1 MKKFVLFC
9 MAAIVAVATS
19 AKPQANPVDTID
31 VVCYDLQ
38 LNTDFIGLFG
48 MAYIYANNSDYELT
62 GAILADS
69 IPPGTYTNCMMDLNH
84 IIATGKRK
92 QIPATSVSINLSVDK
107 NRNCAITGHMVGE
120 DNILYNLDLSWQIPT
135 TIDTVPISFDKS
147 SWVAYYPDL
156 GHDFMLSNEDDAY
169 NISIDIVQVPMGKSF
184 TEKNINKG
192 YCHIVNKQSKDTIE
206 IAAAEGRVWQAS
218 DTTYLSAMVTG
229 FDSIMYDIQLW
240 YAVPEVVQTVE
251 LDFPNAT
258 FYNEL
263 ESDGYYALVGKT
275 ADKQYEFAI
284 SLLGDTEED
293 IPGTYVNDGLFG
305 GFSGKNYDFL
315 HFIGGQY
322 TTYIAKWNADKKDY
336 EIISIEKGET
346 VVKMDD
352 DQNIRLEGSFVGADG
367 VEYKV
372 TLSSKV
378 DKPRIIDDATEGAVE
393 RKFFNKDELVVEKLT
408 EDEVRLEIMTDRDLL
423 AMWFYVEQIDDEII
437 IPEGEYSIDNSE
449 DYWSVVA
456 ADGSL
461 GKTFYATHDGE
472 YFTSFYF
479 LTSGTVEISKKEGQL
494 YMKIHGKNSYD
505 VPVHII
511 YDGST
516 TDVENIQTEDT
527 MGSQKRIMDG
537 QLMIIRHGKTYNA
550 QGSCVE

>member
-1 MKKFVLFC
+1 MKKIVLFYL
-9 MAAIVAVATS
+9 ATLIAVVTS
-19 AKPQANPVDTID
+19 AKPQATPADTID

-38 LNTDFIGLFG
+38 LNADFIGLFG
-48 MAYIYANNSDYELT
+48 MAYIFANNSDYKLM

-69 IPPGTYTNCMMDLNH
+69 IPPGTYTNCMMDLTH
-84 IIATGKRK
+84 IATGK
-92 QIPATSVSINLSVDK
+92 QIPATSVTLNLSVDQ
-107 NRNCAITGHMVGE
+107 NHNCAIVGQMLGE
-120 DNILYNLDLSWQIPT
+120 DNILYNLDLSWQTPST
-135 TIDTVPISFDKS
+135 KDTVAIAFENSA
-147 SWVAYYPDL
+147 WVAYYPDL
-156 GHDFMLSNEDDAY
+156 GHDFMLSNEDENYDIA
-169 NISIDIVQVPMGKSF
+169 IDIVQVPMGESF
-184 TEKNINKG
+184 TERNLNIG
-192 YCHIVNKQSKDTIE
+192 YCRIANKQTKDTVK
-206 IAAAEGRVWQAS
+206 IAAAEGRVWQS
-218 DTTYLSAMVTG
+218 NDTTYLNAMVTC
-229 FDSIMYDIQLW
+229 FDSVMYDINLW

-305 GFSGKNYDFL
+305 GFSGKGYDFL

-322 TTYIAKWNADKKDY
+322 TTYVAKWNAEKKDY
-336 EIISIEKGET
+336 DIITIEKGET
-346 VVKMDD
+346 TVEMDEE
-352 DQNIRLEGSFVGADG
+352 QNVNLQGSFVGADG

-372 TLSSKV
+372 TLSTKV
-378 DKPRIIDDATEGAVE
+378 DKPRIIDDATEGAVDRIFVNE
-393 RKFFNKDELVVEKLT
+393 DELTVEKLA

-479 LTSGTVEISKKEGQL
+479 LTSGTVKISKKN
-494 YMKIHGKNSYD
+494 GKLCFEIDAQNSYD
-505 VPVHII
+505 VPVHIV
-511 YDGST
+511 YEASNST
-516 TDVENIQTEDT
+516 AVENISLQEINN
-527 MGSQKRIMDG
+527 QKKIIDG
-537 QLMIIRHGKTYNA
+537 QLMIIRNEKIYNA
-550 QGSCVE
+550 LGAQIQ

>member
-9 MAAIVAVATS
+9 MATIVAVATS

-48 MAYIYANNSDYELT
+48 MAYIFANNSDYELT

-69 IPPGTYTNCMMDLNH
+69 IPPGIYTNCMMDLKH
-84 IIATGKRK
+84 IATGK

-135 TIDTVPISFDKS
+135 TIDTVAISFDKS

-156 GHDFMLSNEDDAY
+156 GHDFMLSNEDDKY
-169 NISIDIVQVPMGKSF
+169 NISMDIVQVPMGESF

-192 YCHIVNKQSKDTIE
+192 YCHIVNKLSKDTIE
-206 IAAAEGRVWQAS
+206 IAAAEGRVWQANN
-218 DTTYLSAMVTG
+218 TTYLSAMVTG

-263 ESDGYYALVGKT
+263 ESDGYYALVGQT
-275 ADKQYEFAI
+275 TDKQYEFAI

-346 VVKMDD
+346 VVKMDNA
-352 DQNIRLEGSFVGADG
+352 QNIRLEGHFVGADG

-449 DYWSVVA
+449 DYWSVIA

-479 LTSGTVEISKKEGQL
+479 LTSGTVKISKKEGQL
-494 YMKIHGKNSYD
+494 YMEIHGKNSYD

-550 QGSCVE
+550 LGSCIE

>member
-1 MKKFVLFC
+1 MKKIIIFC
-9 MAAIVAVATS
+9 LAIVAAIHVA
-19 AKPQANPVDTID
+19 AKPLAIPVDTVD

-48 MAYIYANNSDYELT
+48 MAYIFANNSDYKLT

-69 IPPGTYTNCMMDLNH
+69 IPPGTYTNCMMDLVH
-84 IIATGKRK
+84 KATNK
-92 QIPATSVSINLSVDK
+92 QIPATSVTINLSVDQ
-107 NRNCAITGHMVGE
+107 NRNCAITGHMLGE
-120 DNILYNLDLSWQIPT
+120 DNILYNLDLSWQTPST
-135 TIDTVPISFDKS
+135 KDTVAISFDKS
-147 SWVAYYPDL
+147 AWVAYYPDL
-156 GHDFMLSNEDDAY
+156 GHDFMLSNEDDEY
-169 NISIDIVQVPMGKSF
+169 NVSLDIVQVPMGESF
-184 TEKNINKG
+184 TERNLNKG
-192 YCHIVNKQSKDTIE
+192 YCHIVNKQAKDTIE
-206 IAAAEGRVWQAS
+206 IAAAEGRVWQAN

-240 YAVPEVVQTVE
+240 YAVPKVVQTVE
-251 LDFPNAT
+251 LNIPNAA

-263 ESDGYYALVGKT
+263 ESDGYYALVGT
-275 ADKQYEFAI
+275 TTDHEYEFAI

-336 EIISIEKGET
+336 DIISVEKGET
-346 VVKMDD
+346 VVEMDED
-352 DQNIRLEGSFVGADG
+352 LNISLQGRFVGANG

-372 TLSSKV
+372 TLSTKV
-378 DKPRIIDDATEGAVE
+378 DKPRIIDDATEGAVDRRFINE
-393 RKFFNKDELVVEKLT
+393 DELDVEKLA

-423 AMWFYVEQIDDEII
+423 AMWFYVEWIDGEIV
-437 IPEGEYSIDNSE
+437 IPEGEYSIDTSE

-479 LTSGTVEISKKEGQL
+479 LTSGTVTISNKDGKLSFEIDAL
-494 YMKIHGKNSYD
+494 NSYD
-505 VPVHII
+505 VPVHIV
-511 YDGST
+511 YEAST
-516 TDVENIQTEDT
+516 SEIEHIIQEQ
-527 MGSQKRIMDG
+527 MNSHKQIIDG
-537 QLMIIRHGKTYNA
+537 QLMIIRNGKTYNA
-550 QGSCVE
+550 QGASM